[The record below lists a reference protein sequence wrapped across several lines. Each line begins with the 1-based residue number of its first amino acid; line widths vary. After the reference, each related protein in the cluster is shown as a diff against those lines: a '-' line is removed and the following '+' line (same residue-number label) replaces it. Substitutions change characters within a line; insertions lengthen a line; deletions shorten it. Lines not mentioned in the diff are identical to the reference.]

1 MKGIPENVVR
11 HRVRAIFRR
20 PAEVGESVDGG
31 VGAVVA
37 PRVEDSGGSAWL
49 SRPHFVALLNERTPV
64 AGSFIFIESMTHDD
78 DLWTRAILQAICLL
92 RYST

>member
-11 HRVRAIFRR
+11 HRVRAVFGR

-37 PRVEDSGGSAWL
+37 PRVEDCRGAAWL
-49 SRPHFVALLNERTPV
+49 SRPHFVALLNKRTPV
-64 AGSFIFIESMTHDD
+64 AGYFIVRRVNDP
-78 DLWTRAILQAICLL
+78 
-92 RYST
+92 